1 MPYVTIEVSLDS
13 FSDEDIE
20 NEAEERGL
28 HLADLRDE
36 ELEKIYRAMVNG
48 DREMALNLMCDFL
61 RDHLGRVLL
70 NSMPMCTTKKS

>member
-28 HLADLRDE
+28 HLADLRDD

-61 RDHLGRVLL
+61 RDHLGRVL
-70 NSMPMCTTKKS
+70 